1 VGAVE
6 GIPRR
11 QGLAR
16 GAAVA
21 TVVLSA
27 AVVAVLAAMLVP
39 WDWVPGGRLAPATAD
54 ALFTPTQISRAE
66 RYATLQ
72 RAFGWTSYFLS
83 LALLL
88 FFGLTP
94 RGSRLVRRLTPRRW
108 WLAVPTG
115 VGAVL
120 LVQRLVTLPFS
131 VGAHVVDLQF
141 GISRQ
146 GWGGWTVD
154 VVKSLG
160 VSWVATS
167 LVLLVVVGCARRSP
181 RWWFA
186 WAGGLALLL
195 SVAGSFL
202 YPVVVEPLFNTF
214 TPMKAGPFKQSI
226 FRLAD
231 SEGVRIEDVLVADA
245 SRRTT
250 TLNAY
255 VSGFGGTRRVV
266 VYDNLLR
273 DLSPAEARVV
283 IAHELGH
290 AKHDD
295 VLLGTALGALGSVG
309 AVALLALLLDTD
321 RLRRRAGVTGAG
333 DPSVVVT
340 VLALTALGAFVVS
353 PVQNTVSRAIEAR
366 ADRTSLEAP
375 HAGSTFVRMQRRLA
389 LTSLSDPTPP
399 ALSQFWWGSHPTV
412 LQRAG
417 LPQSLREAVR

>member
-1 VGAVE
+1 VRERGS
-6 GIPRR
+6 R
-11 QGLAR
+11 GLAR
-16 GAAVA
+16 RAALGTALVSGVLVA
-21 TVVLSA
+21 A
-27 AVVAVLAAMLVP
+27 LALVLVP
-39 WDWVPGGRLAPATAD
+39 WQWVPGGRLVPLTAD
-54 ALFTPTQISRAE
+54 ALFSPAQIARAE
-66 RYATLQ
+66 RYASLQ
-72 RAFGWTSYFLS
+72 RALGWTSYFAS

-88 FFGLTP
+88 VLGLTP
-94 RGSRLVRRLTPRRW
+94 YGSRLVRRVAPRRW
-108 WLAVPTG
+108 WLAVPVG
-115 VGAVL
+115 AGAVL
-120 LVQRLVTLPFS
+120 LAQRLLTLPFS
-131 VGAHVVDLQF
+131 IGAHAVDLRV

-146 GWGGWTVD
+146 GWGGWSVD
-154 VVKSLG
+154 LVKSLA
-160 VSWVATS
+160 VSWIATS
-167 LVLLVVVGCARRSP
+167 LVLLVIVGCARRSP

-202 YPVVVEPLFNTF
+202 YPVVVEPLFNRF
-214 TPMKAGPFKQSI
+214 TPMHAGPFKQSI

-231 SEGVRIEDVLVADA
+231 AEGVRIDDVLVADA

-255 VSGFGGTRRVV
+255 VSGFGSTRRVV

-295 VLLGTALGALGSVG
+295 VLLGTALGAIGSVG

-340 VLALTALGAFVVS
+340 VLALTALGAFLVS
-353 PVQNTVSRAIEAR
+353 PLQNTVSRAVEAR
-366 ADRTSLEAP
+366 ADRGSLEAT
-375 HAGSTFVRMQRRLA
+375 HAGATFIRMQRRLA

-399 ALSQFWWGSHPTV
+399 ALSQLWWGSHPTV

-417 LPQSLREAVR
+417 LPQSLRQAAR